1 MSKPI
6 EPPARLSRGFTT
18 LELLGV
24 LMVIAILAAAVAPNV
39 IGLLK
44 SQKIRSE
51 QEAVQAAGSALRTG
65 IIRSQRLPLDDTI
78 AAPTDPQA
86 DWAEL
91 AELGGGGGR
100 QGILRQVVDNDGKL
114 VSARRLFLARP
125 RHGWRGATFNEITG
139 DGTQAGWLP
148 GGQTGLRLILL
159 GTGDRLLPLPETLS
173 DAAFDWLWDEFTPAS
188 ASDAVSAKLGDHGF
202 DPKWSGRRSF
212 DLAIARIDL
221 RDLVVPVT
229 LEARRRL
236 TLESPPLELD
246 FAGRPG
252 GPPSFTLTIRGA
264 SGVSFSYNTLGDTA
278 SGFKLQLQL
287 VHPGELDRVV
297 SEDLS
302 EIPPDQKKVVITA
315 VASSG
320 AAASHELP
328 VPSLE
333 RPVYELAASVG
344 SSTPY
349 SLQNEQ
355 TDLLLMRG
363 QEVGLRSHSVDGG
376 QLVRTFVVE
385 LPFRHF
391 YFNGTSWSQR

>member
-1 MSKPI
+1 M
-6 EPPARLSRGFTT
+6 
-18 LELLGV
+18 
-24 LMVIAILAAAVAPNV
+24 
-39 IGLLK
+39 
-44 SQKIRSE
+44 
-51 QEAVQAAGSALRTG
+51 
-65 IIRSQRLPLDDTI
+65 
-78 AAPTDPQA
+78 
-86 DWAEL
+86 
-91 AELGGGGGR
+91 
-100 QGILRQVVDNDGKL
+100 
-114 VSARRLFLARP
+114 
-125 RHGWRGATFNEITG
+125 
-139 DGTQAGWLP
+139 
-148 GGQTGLRLILL
+148 
-159 GTGDRLLPLPETLS
+159 
-173 DAAFDWLWDEFTPAS
+173 
-188 ASDAVSAKLGDHGF
+188 SAKLGDHGF

-302 EIPPDQKKVVITA
+302 EIPPDQK
-315 VASSG
+315 SG
-320 AAASHELP
+320 DHGRGLLGRRRLHELP